1 MPGLIPF
8 SHPGLYV
15 VLARLYDNFR
25 QFSPFPLPLETLAPG
40 AGPGPATAALSAAA
54 TATLPPAAGA

>member
-25 QFSPFPLPLETLAPG
+25 QFSPFPLPLETLHPG
-40 AGPGPATAALSAAA
+40 AGSGPATAALSAAA